1 MPRHI
6 TLSIERERESRRRC
20 CVMQSSECWGQSQA
34 QGSVVGQRSLNPA
47 QDDIQ
52 VEKLN
57 GESLRLGLRFFA
69 ACPPLL
75 HSTADSFLQDAAAL
89 GKLYFR
95 KLSLPLMLPFLL
107 LLDEKRHKII
117 QHISGFISTA
127 RRARRVL
134 PACYIQ
140 PDDSALSLRD
150 SIISIRPRE
159 TTGKK

>member
-1 MPRHI
+1 M
-6 TLSIERERESRRRC
+6 TTVS
-20 CVMQSSECWGQSQA
+20 
-34 QGSVVGQRSLNPA
+34 A

-52 VEKLN
+52 VEKLS
-57 GESLRLGLRFFA
+57 GESLRLGLRFLA

-75 HSTADSFLQDAAAL
+75 HSTVDSFLHDAAAL

-95 KLSLPLMLPFLL
+95 KLSLLLLLLL

-134 PACYIQ
+134 PAYYVQ
-140 PDDSALSLRD
+140 PDNSALSL
-150 SIISIRPRE
+150 
-159 TTGKK
+159 